1 MDDPRETNTSQTHMS
16 KGMFKPLT
24 PQSTNKGSIIK
35 HNKQDPNKREE
46 ACCSIY

>member
-1 MDDPRETNTSQTHMS
+1 MT
-16 KGMFKPLT
+16 KGLFKPLT
-24 PQSTNKGSIIK
+24 PQSTTKGSIIK